1 MIGPLDSTGWPIVTG
16 ARVYVRERG
25 IRGEVL
31 LVSGDAVTLR
41 CFRTGGERTIRA
53 SSCAVQRGKSKAQE
67 TLHAIAESGRCK
79 MPRRPVRSGWCR

>member
-1 MIGPLDSTGWPIVTG
+1 VSAPLDVSGWPIVAG

-31 LVSGDAVTLR
+31 RTEGDAVTLR
-41 CFRTGGERTIRA
+41 CFKTGGERTVRA
-53 SSCAVQRGKSKAQE
+53 AACAVQRGKSKAQE

-79 MPRRPVRSGWCR
+79 MPRRPVRSGVL